1 MANVTASMVKEL
13 REKTG
18 AGMMDCKKAL
28 QECDGNMDKA
38 IDYLREKGIADS
50 AKKSGRIA
58 AEGVVASYIHMRDR
72 RYRRSQLRN
81 RLCCKDRC
89 FQGICSEH
97 RYAHRC

>member
-1 MANVTASMVKEL
+1 MVKEL

-50 AKKSGRIA
+50 AKNSGRIA
-58 AEGVVASYIHMRDR
+58 AEGVVAS
-72 RYRRSQLRN
+72 
-81 RLCCKDRC
+81 
-89 FQGICSEH
+89 
-97 RYAHRC
+97 

>member
-50 AKKSGRIA
+50 AQKALLLLTSTWA
-58 AEGVVASYIHMRDR
+58 A
-72 RYRRSQLRN
+72 RSVL
-81 RLCCKDRC
+81 LLK
-89 FQGICSEH
+89 
-97 RYAHRC
+97 